1 MGLEALSRG
10 ASAAHFV
17 ELSDWV
23 VSKVRPQAMAVSFV
37 SDGLTATPPYLS
49 L

>member
-37 SDGLTATPPYLS
+37 PDWLTATAPSSS